1 MALVSQLGRFIN
13 GGPRLLAEA
22 FEFLLFIQFLLIL
35 CYMHCILYIP
45 SIASWCIVYIYT
57 YYIYICSLHIVVSNM
72 HFNSTKQERMIFRE
86 SYTVLVAF
94 LETISHCLLIESQSC
109 WCFKSNL
116 VMIMLFFLVGHI
128 PFFTSKSPSSVESHP
143 FTGYICPFQDG

>member
-1 MALVSQLGRFIN
+1 
-13 GGPRLLAEA
+13 
-22 FEFLLFIQFLLIL
+22 
-35 CYMHCILYIP
+35 
-45 SIASWCIVYIYT
+45 
-57 YYIYICSLHIVVSNM
+57 M

-116 VMIMLFFLVGHI
+116 VMIMLFFWWVTFHSLLQNPHLQWNPTHLLAIYAHFRMVK
-128 PFFTSKSPSSVESHP
+128 P
-143 FTGYICPFQDG
+143 C